1 MEQRKESYLN
11 KHISIL
17 RKAFER
23 WRGGTAI
30 IQAYTSSHKS
40 LTIWVMKQEKS
51 GIMIIGCGGTEF
63 IHGVTSWDNC
73 CFELEVDTSGR
84 EKIFIL
90 RDREANFEV
99 RAGIIEAHENCQI
112 K

>member
-1 MEQRKESYLN
+1 MRKSL
-11 KHISIL
+11 
-17 RKAFER
+17 ER

-40 LTIWVMKQEKS
+40 LTIWVIKPEKS
-51 GIMIIGCGGTEF
+51 GIMIIGCVGTEF

-73 CFELEVDTSGR
+73 CFELEVEISGR
-84 EKIFIL
+84 EEIFIL

-99 RAGIIEAHENCQI
+99 RAGKIEAHENCTI